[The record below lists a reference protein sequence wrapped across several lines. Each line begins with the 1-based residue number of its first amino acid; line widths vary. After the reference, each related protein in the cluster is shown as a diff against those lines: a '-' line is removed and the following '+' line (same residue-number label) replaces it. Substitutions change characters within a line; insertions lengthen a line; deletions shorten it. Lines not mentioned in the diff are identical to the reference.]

1 MRFQV
6 LGCSGAIGDGHHT
19 TSFLIDDD
27 IALDAGTGLG
37 RLALDELCKID
48 HVFLSHAHMDHIALL
63 PMLVDATLSLRDKPI
78 TVYGLEATLAALS
91 DHVFNWQL
99 YPDFRKISAHGYAS
113 VKFQAIEPGETLD
126 VASARGNQS
135 RRLCPIAVNHSVPAV
150 GYHLSSGGG
159 SMVVATDMTV
169 SDAFWPPVN
178 AINDLQYLL
187 IETSFQNARLNLC
200 EVSGHLCPS
209 LLEGELAKLEGG
221 PEITIVHMKPSAR
234 RQIEQEISALDTDFT
249 IHFARDGDVLEFQG
263 RKIAG

>member
-1 MRFQV
+1 VRFQV

-63 PMLVDATLSLRDKPI
+63 PMFVDATLSLRDKPV

-99 YPDFRKISAHGYAS
+99 YPDFRKISAHGYAA
-113 VKFQAIEPGETLD
+113 VRFQAIEPGETLEIEG
-126 VASARGNQS
+126 RT
-135 RRLCPIAVNHSVPAV
+135 LCPIAVNHSVPAV
-150 GYHLSSGGG
+150 GYHLSGGGGG

-169 SDAFWPPVN
+169 SDIFWPPVN

-187 IETSFQNARLNLC
+187 IETAFQNARLNLC

-221 PEITIVHMKPSAR
+221 PEIYIVHMKPSAR
-234 RQIEQEISALDTDFT
+234 QQIEKEISALDTDFT
-249 IHFARDGDVLEFQG
+249 IHFARDGDVLEL
-263 RKIAG
+263 